1 MNLITLAE
9 THAGLAAQASSGRSA
24 VTVHGG
30 HEHALRQTVMALSE
44 GEHLHEH
51 EHHGGEATVLVL
63 LGHIRLVT
71 DTESQGAA
79 PGDFLV
85 LPERRHRIEAETD
98 AAILFTNVVQPQ

>member
-30 HEHALRQTVMALSE
+30 HEHALRQTVMALRA

-51 EHHGGEATVLVL
+51 EHPGGETTVLVL
-63 LGHIRLVT
+63 LGHLRLVT
-71 DTESQGAA
+71 GAESRSAA

-85 LPERRHRIEAETD
+85 LPERRHRLEAETD
-98 AAILFTNVVQPQ
+98 VAILFTNVVRPR

>member
-9 THAGLAAQASSGRSA
+9 TQAGLAAQASSGRSA

-30 HEHALRQTVMALSE
+30 REHALRQTVMALNE

-51 EHHGGEATVLVL
+51 EHHGGETTVLVL
-63 LGHIRLVT
+63 HGHIRLIT
-71 DTESQGAA
+71 GAESRRAA

-98 AAILFTNVVQPQ
+98 AAFLFTHVVRQP